1 MKQRCL
7 FLLSLISTI
16 ALLAL
21 NLLLAIPLA
30 SAADAAKKT
39 ALIRY
44 PLVSLNADP
53 HADYVLEILRHAVK
67 ASGQPYQL
75 QASEVAMQQ
84 ARAIYEL
91 TSPNGVVD
99 ILWTM
104 STDEREA
111 QLIPIR
117 IPIDK
122 GLLGWRLALVRA
134 SDAEI
139 FREVRTLKDL
149 SAFSAGQEMD
159 WPDVAILRNNGL
171 PVKTSASYDPLFTML
186 KAGRFDYFPRAV
198 FEIQNELDQR
208 PFFNLVIDKHIVLYY
223 PSALYFFVSPRE
235 PKMAQ
240 DIQRGLEELIKNG
253 TFEKIF
259 QRANQDAIK
268 NANLKSRTV
277 ITLRNPFL
285 SPEKMP
291 LHRPGLWF
299 RP

>member
-1 MKQRCL
+1 MKQPGVSRI
-7 FLLSLISTI
+7 SLVSLTAILI
-16 ALLAL
+16 L
-21 NLLLAIPLA
+21 NLLLAMPL
-30 SAADAAKKT
+30 ADAADVARKD

-44 PLVSLNADP
+44 PRISFNTDP
-53 HADYVLEILRHAVK
+53 YADYVLDILRHAVK
-67 ASGQPYQL
+67 ASGRPYQL
-75 QASEVAMQQ
+75 QASDATMQQ

-91 TSPNGVVD
+91 TSPNGLVD

-134 SDAEI
+134 ADAEI

-159 WPDVAILRNNGL
+159 WPDVAILKSNGL

-186 KAGRFDYFPRAV
+186 KAGRFNYFPRAI

-208 PFFNLVIDKHIVLYY
+208 PFLNLVIDKNIVLYY

-240 DIQRGLEELIKNG
+240 DIQRGLEEIIKNG

-259 QRANQDAIK
+259 QRANHDAIK
-268 NANLKSRTV
+268 KANLKSRTI

-285 SPEKMP
+285 SPENMP
-291 LHRPGLWF
+291 LQRTKLWF
-299 RP
+299 WP

>member
-7 FLLSLISTI
+7 FLASLIFPAAI
-16 ALLAL
+16 LIL
-21 NLLLAIPLA
+21 NLLLAAPFA
-30 SAADAAKKT
+30 NAADTTKK
-39 ALIRY
+39 ALLIRY
-44 PLVSLNADP
+44 PLVSPTADP
-53 HADYVLEILRHAVK
+53 HVDYVLEILRHAVQ

-75 QASEVAMQQ
+75 RASEVAMQQ

-91 TSPNGVVD
+91 TSPNGIVD

-134 SDAEI
+134 ADAEM
-139 FREVRTLKDL
+139 FREVKTLKDL

-159 WPDVAILRNNGL
+159 WPDVAILRTNGL
-171 PVKTSASYDPLFTML
+171 PVRTSASYDPLFTML

-208 PFFNLVIDKHIVLYY
+208 PFLNLLIDKYIVLYY

-240 DIQRGLEELIKNG
+240 DIQRGLEEIIKNG

-259 QRANQDAIK
+259 QRANQNAIK

-285 SPEKMP
+285 NPEKMP
-291 LHRPGLWF
+291 LQRTSLWF

>member
-1 MKQRCL
+1 MRQRCL
-7 FLLSLISTI
+7 FLLSWISTI

-104 STDEREA
+104 STDERET

-122 GLLGWRLALVRA
+122 GLLGWP
-134 SDAEI
+134 SG
-139 FREVRTLKDL
+139 
-149 SAFSAGQEMD
+149 AGQSGGCRDFSRSKDIERSECFQRR
-159 WPDVAILRNNGL
+159 AGNGL
-171 PVKTSASYDPLFTML
+171 ARCRDS
-186 KAGRFDYFPRAV
+186 
-198 FEIQNELDQR
+198 
-208 PFFNLVIDKHIVLYY
+208 
-223 PSALYFFVSPRE
+223 
-235 PKMAQ
+235 
-240 DIQRGLEELIKNG
+240 
-253 TFEKIF
+253 EK
-259 QRANQDAIK
+259 
-268 NANLKSRTV
+268 
-277 ITLRNPFL
+277 
-285 SPEKMP
+285 
-291 LHRPGLWF
+291 
-299 RP
+299 

>member
-7 FLLSLISTI
+7 FLLSSISTI
-16 ALLAL
+16 ALLIL

-30 SAADAAKKT
+30 SAADEAKKT

-104 STDEREA
+104 STDQREA

-171 PVKTSASYDPLFTML
+171 PDKTSASYDPLFTML

-208 PFFNLVIDKHIVLYY
+208 PFLDLVIDKRIVLYY

-240 DIQRGLEELIKNG
+240 DIQRGLEELIKND